1 VTCHRSLTGVGHDT
15 VVCSARL
22 ARHLRVQ
29 LGDLAG
35 SMRERSL
42 AVGSHPPRGR
52 RQSRTLPPLL
62 PSLASLTGLPHL
74 LPALASLT
82 GLSPCPRCPGAAMAL
97 GQVPSADHI
106 LRARH
111 NKARV
116 SSLPDPGQGGCS
128 PITWVVTKRSAPSL
142 DIRMAA
148 STPSRI
154 PDLLEKHQSKLIA
167 SWLERQLA
175 SGSLRAGQIREDEL
189 KEQSQKFLRE
199 FLGGLKS
206 AHADDVMGPGWST
219 VRELLGEFSRSRA
232 LQGFTPSDTATFIFS
247 LKEPLF
253 TLLRQELK
261 GNAQA
266 LGDEIWTATKLID
279 KLGLYTAEVYQQSRD
294 DIIKRQAQEL
304 LELSTPVV
312 ELWDKILALP
322 LIGTLDSERTQTVM
336 ENLLNHIVKSGAEIA
351 IIDITGVPTVDTLVA
366 QHLIKT
372 VSAARLMGA
381 DCIISGIRPQIA
393 QTIVH
398 LGLQL
403 DVVSKATMADA
414 FALALKR
421 TGQAVA
427 RAAARPA

>member
-1 VTCHRSLTGVGHDT
+1 MADDT
-15 VVCSARL
+15 SRL
-22 ARHLRVQ
+22 
-29 LGDLAG
+29 LA
-35 SMRERSL
+35 L
-42 AVGSHPPRGR
+42 V
-52 RQSRTLPPLL
+52 
-62 PSLASLTGLPHL
+62 
-74 LPALASLT
+74 
-82 GLSPCPRCPGAAMAL
+82 
-97 GQVPSADHI
+97 D
-106 LRARH
+106 
-111 NKARV
+111 
-116 SSLPDPGQGGCS
+116 
-128 PITWVVTKRSAPSL
+128 
-142 DIRMAA
+142 
-148 STPSRI
+148 
-154 PDLLEKHQSKLIA
+154 KHQAKLLTTWMQNQI
-167 SWLERQLA
+167 A
-175 SGSLRAGQIREDEL
+175 SGSLRSGQIKEDEL
-189 KEQSQKFLRE
+189 RDQSQKFLRA
-199 FLGGLKS
+199 LLDGLKS
-206 AHADDVMGPGWST
+206 GEAEDLTETGWSP

-232 LQGFTPSDTATFIFS
+232 MQGFTPTETATFVFS

-253 TLLRQELK
+253 TLLHEEAK
-261 GNAQA
+261 GNAQQ
-266 LGDEIWTATKLID
+266 LGQEIWSASKLVD
-279 KLGLYTAEVYQQSRD
+279 KLGLFTAEVYQQNRD
-294 DIIKRQAQEL
+294 EIIKRQAHEL

-421 TGQAVA
+421 TGQVIA
-427 RAAARPA
+427 RASAKPA